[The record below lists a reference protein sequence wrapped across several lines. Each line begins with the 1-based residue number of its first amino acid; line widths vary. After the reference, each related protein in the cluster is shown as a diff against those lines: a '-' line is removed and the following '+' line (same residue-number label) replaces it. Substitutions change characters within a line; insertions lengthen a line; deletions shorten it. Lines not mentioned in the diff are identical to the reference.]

1 MKILISAVGDTD
13 PIRNFHD
20 GPLLHIV
27 RVYRPEKIVLVH
39 SERSLT
45 KHDKLVKALKSIKD
59 YSPEIIQ
66 DGGVLP
72 DEQVAIFDKMYDT
85 VSSIVKKYISDDEI
99 ILNIS
104 SATPQIIS
112 AMFAVNRISDF
123 NVTAVQVVTPQH
135 KSNEG
140 LRHDNQ
146 EDIDTLIET
155 NLDNQS
161 DYENRTLEDTGMK
174 FSLDLTKRNLKALID
189 NYDYQGALELLR
201 ALKLPKKQESF
212 SNIKELRKKLT
223 EISDTIKIQG
233 MPDKI
238 VKAKLLSNQA
248 KSALN
253 SYLNIDRNHKQGN
266 IAEVL
271 IRVKSLVEFILEN
284 YLNNHFLDVI
294 TYKED
299 GKPFLNASKYPEI
312 LKKFQEDAKMRGK
325 KYHSGY
331 LSLPTYIVI
340 LKFFEPN
347 HDLLKHIYK
356 IQEINQVR
364 NQVAHSLQAFDRE
377 NLTKVS
383 SAVFASKQILLAS
396 FDIDN
401 HWFSFYEDLNQ
412 EIKKL
417 L

>member
-72 DEQVAIFDKMYDT
+72 DAQVAIFDEMYDT

-174 FSLDLTKRNLKALID
+174 FSQDLTKRNLKALID
-189 NYDYQGALELLR
+189 NYDYQGALELL
-201 ALKLPKKQESF
+201 KKQKSF

-271 IRVKSLVEFILEN
+271 IRVKSLVEFILED

-299 GKPFLNASKYPEI
+299 GKPFLNTSKYPEI
-312 LKKFQEDAKMRGK
+312 LKKFQEDAKMRGQE
-325 KYHSGY
+325 YHSGY
-331 LSLPTYIVI
+331 LSLPAYIGI

-347 HDLLKHIYK
+347 HDLLKHIYD

-364 NQVAHSLQAFDRE
+364 NQVAHSLQAFDRK
-377 NLTKVS
+377 NLKKVS

>member
-72 DEQVAIFDKMYDT
+72 DAQVAIFDEMYDT

-238 VKAKLLSNQA
+238 VKSKLLSNQA

-271 IRVKSLVEFILEN
+271 IRVKSLVEFILED

-312 LKKFQEDAKMRGK
+312 LKKFQEDAKMRGQE
-325 KYHSGY
+325 YHSGY
-331 LSLPTYIVI
+331 LSLPAYIGI

-383 SAVFASKQILLAS
+383 SAVFESKQILLAS

>member
-66 DGGVLP
+66 DGVVLP
-72 DEQVAIFDKMYDT
+72 DAQVAIFDKMYDT

-104 SATPQIIS
+104 SSTPQIIS

-174 FSLDLTKRNLKALID
+174 FSQDLTKRNLKALID
-189 NYDYQGALELLR
+189 NYDYQGALELL
-201 ALKLPKKQESF
+201 KKQKSF

-238 VKAKLLSNQA
+238 VKAKLSTQA

-312 LKKFQEDAKMRGK
+312 LKKFQEDAKMRGQE
-325 KYHSGY
+325 YHSGY
-331 LSLPTYIVI
+331 LSLPAYIGI

-364 NQVAHSLQAFDRE
+364 NQVAHSLQAFDRK
-377 NLTKVS
+377 NLKKVS

>member
-123 NVTAVQVVTPQH
+123 NVTAVQVMTPQQ

-161 DYENRTLEDTGMK
+161 DYENRTLKDTGSK
-174 FSLDLTKRNLKALID
+174 FSQDLTKRNLKALID
-189 NYDYQGALELLR
+189 NYDYQGALELLE
-201 ALKLPKKQESF
+201 KQKQKSF
-212 SNIKELRKKLT
+212 PNIKELRKKLT

-238 VKAKLLSNQA
+238 VKANLSTQA

-312 LKKFQEDAKMRGK
+312 LEKFQEDAKMRCQE
-325 KYHSGY
+325 YHSGY
-331 LSLPTYIVI
+331 LSLPAYIGI
-340 LKFFEPN
+340 LKFFKPK
-347 HDLLKHIYK
+347 HGLLEHIYK
-356 IQEINQVR
+356 IQEINKVR
-364 NQVAHSLQAFDRE
+364 NQVAHSLQAFDRK
-377 NLTKVS
+377 NLKKVS

>member
-72 DEQVAIFDKMYDT
+72 DAKVAIFDEMYDT

-161 DYENRTLEDTGMK
+161 DYENRTLEDTGSK
-174 FSLDLTKRNLKALID
+174 FSQDLTKRNLKALID

-238 VKAKLLSNQA
+238 VKAKLSTKAQ
-248 KSALN
+248 SALN

-271 IRVKSLVEFILEN
+271 IRVKSLVEFILED

-312 LKKFQEDAKMRGK
+312 LKKFQEDAKMRGQE
-325 KYHSGY
+325 YHSGY
-331 LSLPTYIVI
+331 LSLPAYIGI

-383 SAVFASKQILLAS
+383 SAVFESKQILLAS

>member
-72 DEQVAIFDKMYDT
+72 DAQVAIFDEMYDT

-189 NYDYQGALELLR
+189 NYDYQGALELL
-201 ALKLPKKQESF
+201 KKQKSF

-238 VKAKLLSNQA
+238 VKAKLSTKAQ
-248 KSALN
+248 SALN

-271 IRVKSLVEFILEN
+271 IRVKSLVEFILED

-312 LKKFQEDAKMRGK
+312 LKKFQEDAKMRGQE
-325 KYHSGY
+325 YHSGY
-331 LSLPTYIVI
+331 LSLPAYIGI

-364 NQVAHSLQAFDRE
+364 NQVAHSLQAFDRK
-377 NLTKVS
+377 NLKKVS

>member
-72 DEQVAIFDKMYDT
+72 DAQVAIFDEMYDT

-238 VKAKLLSNQA
+238 VKANLSTQA

-284 YLNNHFLDVI
+284 YLNKHFLDVI

-312 LKKFQEDAKMRGK
+312 LKKFQEDAKMRGQE
-325 KYHSGY
+325 YHSGY
-331 LSLPTYIVI
+331 LSLPAYIGI
-340 LKFFEPN
+340 LKFFEPKN
-347 HDLLKHIYK
+347 DLLKHIYK

-383 SAVFASKQILLAS
+383 RAVFASKQILLAS

>member
-72 DEQVAIFDKMYDT
+72 DAQVAIFDKMYDT

-123 NVTAVQVVTPQH
+123 NVTAVQVLTPQH

-161 DYENRTLEDTGMK
+161 DYENRTLEDTGSK
-174 FSLDLTKRNLKALID
+174 FSQDLTKRNLKALID

-238 VKAKLLSNQA
+238 VIAKLSTKAQ
-248 KSALN
+248 SALN

-312 LKKFQEDAKMRGK
+312 LKKFQEDAKMRGQE
-325 KYHSGY
+325 YHSGY
-331 LSLPTYIVI
+331 LSLPAYIGI

-364 NQVAHSLQAFDRE
+364 NQVAHSLQAFDRK
-377 NLTKVS
+377 NLKKVS

>member
-72 DEQVAIFDKMYDT
+72 DAQVAIFDEMYDT

-123 NVTAVQVVTPQH
+123 NVTAVQVLTPQH

-271 IRVKSLVEFILEN
+271 IRVKSLVEFILED

-299 GKPFLNASKYPEI
+299 GKPFLNALKYPEI
-312 LKKFQEDAKMRGK
+312 LKKFQENAKKRDQE
-325 KYHSGY
+325 YHGGY
-331 LSLPTYIVI
+331 LSLHGYIGI

-347 HDLLKHIYK
+347 HDLLKHIYD

-364 NQVAHSLQAFDRE
+364 NQVAHSLQAFDRK
-377 NLTKVS
+377 NLKKVS
-383 SAVFASKQILLAS
+383 SAVFASKQILLDS

>member
-72 DEQVAIFDKMYDT
+72 DAQVAIFDKMYDT

-238 VKAKLLSNQA
+238 VKAKLSNQA

-312 LKKFQEDAKMRGK
+312 LKKFQEDAKMRGQE
-325 KYHSGY
+325 YHSGY
-331 LSLPTYIVI
+331 LSLPAYIGI

-347 HDLLKHIYK
+347 HDLLKHIYD

-364 NQVAHSLQAFDRE
+364 NQVAHSLQAFDRK
-377 NLTKVS
+377 NLKKVS

>member
-72 DEQVAIFDKMYDT
+72 DAQVAIFDEMYDT

-161 DYENRTLEDTGMK
+161 DYENRTLEDTGSK
-174 FSLDLTKRNLKALID
+174 FSQDLTKRNLKALID
-189 NYDYQGALELLR
+189 NYDYQGALELL
-201 ALKLPKKQESF
+201 KKQKSF

-238 VKAKLLSNQA
+238 VKAKLSTKAQ
-248 KSALN
+248 SALN

-312 LKKFQEDAKMRGK
+312 LKKFQEDAKMRGQE
-325 KYHSGY
+325 YHSGY
-331 LSLPTYIVI
+331 LSLPAYIGI

-383 SAVFASKQILLAS
+383 SAVFESKQILLAS

>member
-72 DEQVAIFDKMYDT
+72 DAQVAIFDKMYDT

-161 DYENRTLEDTGMK
+161 DYENRTLEDTGSK
-174 FSLDLTKRNLKALID
+174 FSQDLTKRNLKALID

-238 VKAKLLSNQA
+238 VKSKLLSNQA

-312 LKKFQEDAKMRGK
+312 LKKFQEDAKMRGQE
-325 KYHSGY
+325 YHSGY
-331 LSLPTYIVI
+331 LSLPAYIGI

-383 SAVFASKQILLAS
+383 SAVFESKQILLSS

>member
-123 NVTAVQVVTPQH
+123 NVTAVQVMTPQQ

-161 DYENRTLEDTGMK
+161 DYENRTLKDTGSK
-174 FSLDLTKRNLKALID
+174 FSQDLTKRNLKALID
-189 NYDYQGALELLR
+189 NYDYQGALELL
-201 ALKLPKKQESF
+201 KKQKSF

-238 VKAKLLSNQA
+238 VKANLSTQA

-312 LKKFQEDAKMRGK
+312 LKKFQEDAKTRDQE
-325 KYHSGY
+325 YHSGY
-331 LSLPTYIVI
+331 LSLPAYIGI

-364 NQVAHSLQAFDRE
+364 NQVAHSLQAFDRK
-377 NLTKVS
+377 NLKKVS

>member
-20 GPLLHIV
+20 GLLLHIV

-72 DEQVAIFDKMYDT
+72 DAQVAIFDKMYDT

-123 NVTAVQVVTPQH
+123 NVTAVQVATPQR

-161 DYENRTLEDTGMK
+161 DYEERTLEDTGMK

-212 SNIKELRKKLT
+212 SNIKE
-223 EISDTIKIQG
+223 
-233 MPDKI
+233 
-238 VKAKLLSNQA
+238 
-248 KSALN
+248 
-253 SYLNIDRNHKQGN
+253 
-266 IAEVL
+266 
-271 IRVKSLVEFILEN
+271 
-284 YLNNHFLDVI
+284 
-294 TYKED
+294 
-299 GKPFLNASKYPEI
+299 
-312 LKKFQEDAKMRGK
+312 
-325 KYHSGY
+325 
-331 LSLPTYIVI
+331 
-340 LKFFEPN
+340 
-347 HDLLKHIYK
+347 
-356 IQEINQVR
+356 
-364 NQVAHSLQAFDRE
+364 
-377 NLTKVS
+377 
-383 SAVFASKQILLAS
+383 
-396 FDIDN
+396 
-401 HWFSFYEDLNQ
+401 
-412 EIKKL
+412 
-417 L
+417 

>member
-72 DEQVAIFDKMYDT
+72 DAQVAIFDEMYDT

-238 VKAKLLSNQA
+238 VKAKLSTQA

-271 IRVKSLVEFILEN
+271 IRVKSLVEFILED

-312 LKKFQEDAKMRGK
+312 LKKFQEDAKMRGQE
-325 KYHSGY
+325 YHSGY
-331 LSLPTYIVI
+331 LSLPAYIGI

-383 SAVFASKQILLAS
+383 SAVFESKQILLAS

>member
-72 DEQVAIFDKMYDT
+72 DAQVAIFDKMYDT

-123 NVTAVQVVTPQH
+123 NVTAVQVLTPQH

-161 DYENRTLEDTGMK
+161 DYENRTLEDTGSK
-174 FSLDLTKRNLKALID
+174 FSQDLTKRNLKALID

-238 VKAKLLSNQA
+238 VKSKLSNQA

-312 LKKFQEDAKMRGK
+312 LKKFQEDAKMRGQE
-325 KYHSGY
+325 YHSGY
-331 LSLPTYIVI
+331 LSLPAYIGI

-364 NQVAHSLQAFDRE
+364 NQVAHSLQAFDRK
-377 NLTKVS
+377 NLKKVS

>member
-72 DEQVAIFDKMYDT
+72 DAQVAIFDEMYDT

-238 VKAKLLSNQA
+238 VKSKLLSNQA

-271 IRVKSLVEFILEN
+271 IRVKSLVEFILED

-294 TYKED
+294 TYKD
-299 GKPFLNASKYPEI
+299 GKPFLNALQYPKI
-312 LKKFQEDAKMRGK
+312 LKKFQEDAKKRGQG
-325 KYHSGY
+325 YHSGY
-331 LSLPTYIVI
+331 LSLPAYIDI
-340 LKFFEPN
+340 LKYFEPKN
-347 HDLLKHIYK
+347 DLLKHIYD

-383 SAVFASKQILLAS
+383 SAVFASKQILLDS

>member
-72 DEQVAIFDKMYDT
+72 DAQVAIFDEMYDT

-271 IRVKSLVEFILEN
+271 IRVKSLVEFILED

-299 GKPFLNASKYPEI
+299 GKPFLNALKYPEI
-312 LKKFQEDAKMRGK
+312 LKKFQENAKKRDQE
-325 KYHSGY
+325 YHSGY
-331 LSLPTYIVI
+331 LSLHGYIGI

-347 HDLLKHIYK
+347 HDLLKHIYD

-364 NQVAHSLQAFDRE
+364 NQVAHSLQAFDRK
-377 NLTKVS
+377 NLKKVS

>member
-161 DYENRTLEDTGMK
+161 DYTNRTLEDTGMK

-238 VKAKLLSNQA
+238 VKSKLLSNQA

-331 LSLPTYIVI
+331 LSLPTYIDI
-340 LKFFEPN
+340 LKYFEPKN
-347 HDLLKHIYK
+347 DLLKHIYK

-383 SAVFASKQILLAS
+383 SAVFESKQILLAS

>member
-72 DEQVAIFDKMYDT
+72 DAQVAIFDEMYDT

-161 DYENRTLEDTGMK
+161 DYENRTLEDTGSK
-174 FSLDLTKRNLKALID
+174 FSQDLTKRNLKALID

-271 IRVKSLVEFILEN
+271 IRVKSLVEFILED

-312 LKKFQEDAKMRGK
+312 LKKFQEDAKMRGQE
-325 KYHSGY
+325 YHSGY
-331 LSLPTYIVI
+331 LSLPAYIGI

>member
-72 DEQVAIFDKMYDT
+72 DAQVAIFDKMYDT

-161 DYENRTLEDTGMK
+161 DYENRTLEDTGSK
-174 FSLDLTKRNLKALID
+174 FSQDLTKRNLKALID

-238 VKAKLLSNQA
+238 VKAKLSTKAQ
-248 KSALN
+248 SALN

-271 IRVKSLVEFILEN
+271 IRVKSLVEFILED

-312 LKKFQEDAKMRGK
+312 LKKFQEDAKMRGQE
-325 KYHSGY
+325 YHSGY
-331 LSLPTYIVI
+331 LSLPAYIGI

-364 NQVAHSLQAFDRE
+364 NQVAHSLQAFDRK
-377 NLTKVS
+377 NLKKVS
-383 SAVFASKQILLAS
+383 SAVFASKQILLDS

>member
-72 DEQVAIFDKMYDT
+72 DAQVSIFDKMYDT

-174 FSLDLTKRNLKALID
+174 FSQDLTKRNLKALID
-189 NYDYQGALELLR
+189 NYDYQGALELL
-201 ALKLPKKQESF
+201 KKQKSF

-238 VKAKLLSNQA
+238 VKDKLSTQA

-312 LKKFQEDAKMRGK
+312 LKKFQEDAKMRGQE
-325 KYHSGY
+325 YHSGY
-331 LSLPTYIVI
+331 LSLPAYIGI

-364 NQVAHSLQAFDRE
+364 NQVAHSLQAFDRK
-377 NLTKVS
+377 NLKKVS

>member
-72 DEQVAIFDKMYDT
+72 DAQVAIFDEMYDT

-161 DYENRTLEDTGMK
+161 DYENRTLEDTGSK
-174 FSLDLTKRNLKALID
+174 FSQDLTKRNLKALID

-238 VKAKLLSNQA
+238 VKDKLSTQA

-284 YLNNHFLDVI
+284 YLNKHFLDVI

-331 LSLPTYIVI
+331 LSLPTYIGI

-364 NQVAHSLQAFDRE
+364 NQVAHSLQAFDRKK
-377 NLTKVS
+377 LKKVS

>member
-72 DEQVAIFDKMYDT
+72 DAQVAIFDEMYDT

-161 DYENRTLEDTGMK
+161 DYENRTLEDTGSK
-174 FSLDLTKRNLKALID
+174 FSQDLTKRNLKALID

-238 VKAKLLSNQA
+238 VKAKLSTKAQ
-248 KSALN
+248 SALN

-312 LKKFQEDAKMRGK
+312 LKKFQEDAKMRGQE
-325 KYHSGY
+325 YHSGY
-331 LSLPTYIVI
+331 LSLPAYIGI

>member
-72 DEQVAIFDKMYDT
+72 DAQVAIFDKMYDT

-161 DYENRTLEDTGMK
+161 DYENRTLEDTGSK
-174 FSLDLTKRNLKALID
+174 FSQDLTKRNLKALID
-189 NYDYQGALELLR
+189 NYDYQGALELL
-201 ALKLPKKQESF
+201 KKQKSF

-238 VKAKLLSNQA
+238 VKSKLLSNQA

-271 IRVKSLVEFILEN
+271 IRVKSLVEFILED

-312 LKKFQEDAKMRGK
+312 LKKFQENAKKRDQE
-325 KYHSGY
+325 YHGGY
-331 LSLPTYIVI
+331 LSLPAYIGI
-340 LKFFEPN
+340 LKFFEPKN
-347 HDLLKHIYK
+347 DLLKHIYK

>member
-72 DEQVAIFDKMYDT
+72 DAQVAIFDKMYDT

-161 DYENRTLEDTGMK
+161 DYENRTLEDTGSK
-174 FSLDLTKRNLKALID
+174 FSQDLTKRNLKALID
-189 NYDYQGALELLR
+189 NYDYQGALELL
-201 ALKLPKKQESF
+201 KKQKSF

-238 VKAKLLSNQA
+238 VKDKLSTQA

-312 LKKFQEDAKMRGK
+312 LKKFQEDAKMRGQE
-325 KYHSGY
+325 YHSGY
-331 LSLPTYIVI
+331 LSLPAYIGI

-364 NQVAHSLQAFDRE
+364 NQVAHSLQAFDRK
-377 NLTKVS
+377 NLKKVS

>member
-72 DEQVAIFDKMYDT
+72 DAQVSIFDKMYDT

-174 FSLDLTKRNLKALID
+174 FSQDLTKRNLKALID
-189 NYDYQGALELLR
+189 NYDYQGALELL
-201 ALKLPKKQESF
+201 KKQKSF

-271 IRVKSLVEFILEN
+271 IRVKSLVEFILED

-364 NQVAHSLQAFDRE
+364 NQVAHSLQAFDRK
-377 NLTKVS
+377 NLKKVS

>member
-72 DEQVAIFDKMYDT
+72 DAQVAIFDKMYDT

-161 DYENRTLEDTGMK
+161 DYEERTLEDTGMK

-331 LSLPTYIVI
+331 LSLPAYIGI

-364 NQVAHSLQAFDRE
+364 NQVAHSLQAFDRK
-377 NLTKVS
+377 NLKKVS

>member
-72 DEQVAIFDKMYDT
+72 DAKVAIFDEMYDT

-161 DYENRTLEDTGMK
+161 DYTIRTLEDTGMK

-189 NYDYQGALELLR
+189 NYDYQGALELL
-201 ALKLPKKQESF
+201 KKQKSF

-238 VKAKLLSNQA
+238 VKAKLSTKAQ
-248 KSALN
+248 SALN

-312 LKKFQEDAKMRGK
+312 LKKFQEDAKMRGQE
-325 KYHSGY
+325 YHSGY
-331 LSLPTYIVI
+331 LSLPAYIGI

-364 NQVAHSLQAFDRE
+364 NQVAHSLQAFDRK
-377 NLTKVS
+377 NLKKVS

>member
-72 DEQVAIFDKMYDT
+72 DAQVAIFDKMYDT

-161 DYENRTLEDTGMK
+161 DYENRTLEDTGSK
-174 FSLDLTKRNLKALID
+174 FSQDLTKRNLKALID

-238 VKAKLLSNQA
+238 VKANLSTQA

-271 IRVKSLVEFILEN
+271 IRVKSLVEFILED

-299 GKPFLNASKYPEI
+299 GKPFLNALKYPEI
-312 LKKFQEDAKMRGK
+312 LKKFQENAKKRDQE
-325 KYHSGY
+325 YHRGY
-331 LSLPTYIVI
+331 LSLHGYIGI

>member
-66 DGGVLP
+66 DGGVLQ
-72 DEQVAIFDKMYDT
+72 DAKVAIFDEMYDT

-123 NVTAVQVVTPQH
+123 NVTAVQVLTPQH

-161 DYENRTLEDTGMK
+161 DYTIRTLEDTGMK

-238 VKAKLLSNQA
+238 VKSNLSNQA

-271 IRVKSLVEFILEN
+271 IRVKSLVEFILED

-294 TYKED
+294 TYKD
-299 GKPFLNASKYPEI
+299 GKPFLNTSKYPEI
-312 LKKFQEDAKMRGK
+312 LKKFQEDPKMRGK

-340 LKFFEPN
+340 LKYFEPKN
-347 HDLLKHIYK
+347 DLLKHIYE
-356 IQEINQVR
+356 IQKINQVR

-383 SAVFASKQILLAS
+383 SAVFESKQILLAS

>member
-72 DEQVAIFDKMYDT
+72 DAKVAIFDEMYDT

-161 DYENRTLEDTGMK
+161 DYKIRTLEDTGMK

-189 NYDYQGALELLR
+189 NYDYQGALELL
-201 ALKLPKKQESF
+201 KKQKSF

-238 VKAKLLSNQA
+238 VKSKLSNQA

-312 LKKFQEDAKMRGK
+312 LKKFQEDAKMRGQE
-325 KYHSGY
+325 YHSGY
-331 LSLPTYIVI
+331 LSLPAYIGI

-364 NQVAHSLQAFDRE
+364 NQVAHSLQAFDRK
-377 NLTKVS
+377 NLKKVS

>member
-45 KHDKLVKALKSIKD
+45 KHDKLVKALKSIKE

-66 DGGVLP
+66 DGVVLP
-72 DEQVAIFDKMYDT
+72 DAQVAIFDEMYDT

-123 NVTAVQVVTPQH
+123 NVTAVQVKTPQH

-146 EDIDTLIET
+146 EDIDKLIDT

-161 DYENRTLEDTGMK
+161 DYENRTLADTGMK
-174 FSLDLTKRNLKALID
+174 FSQDLTKRNLKALID
-189 NYDYQGALELLR
+189 NYDYQGALELL
-201 ALKLPKKQESF
+201 KKQKSF
-212 SNIKELRKKLT
+212 SNIKKLRKKLT

-238 VKAKLLSNQA
+238 VKSKLSNQA

-271 IRVKSLVEFILEN
+271 IRVKSLVEFILED

-294 TYKED
+294 TYKD

-312 LKKFQEDAKMRGK
+312 LKKFQEDAEMMGK
-325 KYHSGY
+325 EYHSGY
-331 LSLPTYIVI
+331 LSLPAYIGI

-347 HDLLKHIYK
+347 HDLLKHSYK
-356 IQEINQVR
+356 IQEINQDR
-364 NQVAHSLQAFDRE
+364 NKVAHSLQAVDRK
-377 NLTKVS
+377 NLKKVS

>member
-72 DEQVAIFDKMYDT
+72 DAQVAIFDKMYDT

-161 DYENRTLEDTGMK
+161 DYENRTLEDTGSK
-174 FSLDLTKRNLKALID
+174 FSQDLTKRNLKALID

-238 VKAKLLSNQA
+238 VKAKLSTKAQ
-248 KSALN
+248 SALN

-299 GKPFLNASKYPEI
+299 GKPFLNALKYPEI
-312 LKKFQEDAKMRGK
+312 LEKFQENAKKRDQE
-325 KYHSGY
+325 YHSGY
-331 LSLPTYIVI
+331 LSLHGYIGI

-347 HDLLKHIYK
+347 HDLLKHIYD

-364 NQVAHSLQAFDRE
+364 NQVAHSLQAFDRK
-377 NLTKVS
+377 NLKKVS

>member
-72 DEQVAIFDKMYDT
+72 DAQVAIFDKMYDT

-161 DYENRTLEDTGMK
+161 DYENRTLEDTGSK
-174 FSLDLTKRNLKALID
+174 FSQDLTKRNLKALID

-238 VKAKLLSNQA
+238 VKSNLSNQA

-271 IRVKSLVEFILEN
+271 IRVKSLVEFILED

-299 GKPFLNASKYPEI
+299 GKPFLNALKYPEI
-312 LKKFQEDAKMRGK
+312 LKKFQENAKKRDQE
-325 KYHSGY
+325 YHSGY
-331 LSLPTYIVI
+331 LSLHGYIGI

-347 HDLLKHIYK
+347 HDLLKHIYD

>member
-72 DEQVAIFDKMYDT
+72 DAQVAIFDEMYDT

-123 NVTAVQVVTPQH
+123 NVTAVQVMTPQQ

-161 DYENRTLEDTGMK
+161 DYENRTLEDTGSK
-174 FSLDLTKRNLKALID
+174 FSQDLTKRNLKALID
-189 NYDYQGALELLR
+189 NYDYQGALELL
-201 ALKLPKKQESF
+201 KKQKSF

-271 IRVKSLVEFILEN
+271 IRVKSLVEFILED

-331 LSLPTYIVI
+331 LSLPAYIGI

-347 HDLLKHIYK
+347 HDLLKHIYD

-383 SAVFASKQILLAS
+383 SAVFESKQILLAS

>member
-72 DEQVAIFDKMYDT
+72 DAQVAIFDEMYDT

-161 DYENRTLEDTGMK
+161 DYEERTLEDTGMK

-271 IRVKSLVEFILEN
+271 IRVKSLVEFILED

-312 LKKFQEDAKMRGK
+312 LKKFQENAKKRDQE
-325 KYHSGY
+325 YHSGY
-331 LSLPTYIVI
+331 LSLHGYIGI

-347 HDLLKHIYK
+347 HDLLKHIYD

>member
-66 DGGVLP
+66 DGVVLP
-72 DEQVAIFDKMYDT
+72 DAQVAIFDEMYDT

-123 NVTAVQVVTPQH
+123 NVTAVQVKTPQH

-161 DYENRTLEDTGMK
+161 DYENRTLADTGMK
-174 FSLDLTKRNLKALID
+174 FSQDLTKRNLKALID
-189 NYDYQGALELLR
+189 NYDYQGALELL
-201 ALKLPKKQESF
+201 KKQKSF

-238 VKAKLLSNQA
+238 VKSKLSNQA

-271 IRVKSLVEFILEN
+271 IRVKSLVEFILED

-294 TYKED
+294 TYKD
-299 GKPFLNASKYPEI
+299 GKPFLNASKYHEI
-312 LKKFQEDAKMRGK
+312 LKKFQEDAEMRGK
-325 KYHSGY
+325 EYHSGY
-331 LSLPTYIVI
+331 LSLPAYIDI

-356 IQEINQVR
+356 IQEINQDR
-364 NQVAHSLQAFDRE
+364 NKVAHSLQAFDRK
-377 NLTKVS
+377 NLKKVS

>member
-72 DEQVAIFDKMYDT
+72 DAQVAIFDKMYDT

-161 DYENRTLEDTGMK
+161 DYENRTLEDTGSK
-174 FSLDLTKRNLKALID
+174 FSQDLTKRNLKALID

-238 VKAKLLSNQA
+238 VKAKLSTKAQ
-248 KSALN
+248 SALN

-312 LKKFQEDAKMRGK
+312 LKKFQENAKKRDQE
-325 KYHSGY
+325 YHSGY
-331 LSLPTYIVI
+331 LSLHGYIGI

-364 NQVAHSLQAFDRE
+364 NQVAHSLQAFDRK
-377 NLTKVS
+377 NLKKVS

>member
-72 DEQVAIFDKMYDT
+72 DAQVSIFDKMYDT

-161 DYENRTLEDTGMK
+161 DYENRTLEDTGSK
-174 FSLDLTKRNLKALID
+174 FSQDLTKRNLKALID
-189 NYDYQGALELLR
+189 NYDYQGALELL
-201 ALKLPKKQESF
+201 KKQKSF

-271 IRVKSLVEFILEN
+271 IRVKSLVEFILED

-294 TYKED
+294 TYKD
-299 GKPFLNASKYPEI
+299 GKPFLNTSKYPEI

-325 KYHSGY
+325 KYHRGY

-340 LKFFEPN
+340 LKYFEPKN
-347 HDLLKHIYK
+347 DLLKHIYE
-356 IQEINQVR
+356 IQKINQVR

-383 SAVFASKQILLAS
+383 SAVFESKQILLAS